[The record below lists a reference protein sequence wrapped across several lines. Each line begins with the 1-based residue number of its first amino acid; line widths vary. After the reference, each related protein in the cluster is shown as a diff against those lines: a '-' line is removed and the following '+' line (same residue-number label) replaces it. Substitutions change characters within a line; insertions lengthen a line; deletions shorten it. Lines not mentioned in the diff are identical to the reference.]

1 MGTFSLLGRLFGA
14 QVDQAGESLV
24 GALVAFDPET
34 ATEVDRDALVEKI
47 QDVAKKFAEAKQDY
61 DKEYN
66 DVVVQQKQLNEYL
79 ATLDIMVGQLERQ
92 EITQSVFDEFFAG
105 IEESQAQLAQ
115 EEEEA
120 AEAKAVKDELD
131 EILKVL
137 TQQMNDFDRV
147 TTKALRD
154 VKLAESQAE
163 KEKLKAERQA
173 ELANLKNGIGGE
185 STAVKKLQEMAK
197 QAKIEAEA
205 AKTVR
210 EVTSKPVSQAEKM
223 AALVAQAKQAGTPA
237 TSTMSAAERVA
248 ALRAKTKGA

>member
-34 ATEVDRDALVEKI
+34 ATEVDRDALAEKI
-47 QDVAKKFAEAKQDY
+47 QNVARKFAAAKQDY
-61 DKEYN
+61 DKEQN
-66 DVVVQQKQLNEYL
+66 DVVVKQAQINEYL
-79 ATLDIMVGQLERQ
+79 ASLDVMVGQLERQ
-92 EITQSVFDEFFAG
+92 EISQAAFDDFYAG
-105 IEESQAQLAQ
+105 IEEAQAQLPQ
-115 EEEEA
+115 EIEEA

-131 EILKVL
+131 DILKIL
-137 TQQMNDFDRV
+137 TSQLNDFDKI

-154 VKLAESQAE
+154 VKLAQSQVE

-173 ELANLKNGIGGE
+173 ELANLKNGIGAE
-185 STAVKKLQEMAK
+185 STAVRKLQEIANK
-197 QAKIEAEA
+197 AKIEAEA

-210 EVTSKPVSQAEKM
+210 EITTKPQSQEEKM
-223 AALVAQAKQAGTPA
+223 AAMMAQAKQASAPA

-248 ALRAKTKGA
+248 ALRAKTKA

>member
-34 ATEVDRDALVEKI
+34 ATEVDRDALAEKI
-47 QDVAKKFAEAKQDY
+47 QGVARKFAEAKQDY
-61 DKEYN
+61 DKEQN
-66 DVVVQQKQLNEYL
+66 DVVVKQAQINEYL
-79 ATLDIMVGQLERQ
+79 GTLDVMVGQLERQ
-92 EITQSVFDEFFAG
+92 EISQAAFDDFFAG

-115 EEEEA
+115 EVEEA

-131 EILKVL
+131 DILKIL
-137 TQQMNDFDRV
+137 TQQLNDFDKV

-154 VKLAESQAE
+154 MKLAESQVE
-163 KEKLKAERQA
+163 KEKLKTERQA
-173 ELANLKNGIGGE
+173 ELSNLKSGLGAD
-185 STAVKKLQEMAK
+185 STAVRKLQEIAK
-197 QAKIEAEA
+197 KAKIEADA

-210 EVTSKPVSQAEKM
+210 EITAKPQTQAEKM
-223 AALVAQAKQAGTPA
+223 EAMMAQAKQASAPA

-248 ALRAKTKGA
+248 ALKAKTKA